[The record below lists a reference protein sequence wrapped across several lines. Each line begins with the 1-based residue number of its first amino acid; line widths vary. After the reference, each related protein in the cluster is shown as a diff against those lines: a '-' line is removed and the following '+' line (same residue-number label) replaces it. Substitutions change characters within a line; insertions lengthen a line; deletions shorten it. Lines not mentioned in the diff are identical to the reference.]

1 MSRKLPRLVC
11 RSLLPLFAALQP
23 AVSRSGAPC
32 PLCCLSFFW
41 RSRVLLS
48 FWLRDNMNLR
58 HTLLLLAGSGL
69 GSAAPGAPSKSTEP
83 ESGKVDYDA
92 CRKDCSLAGVPVPNP
107 NKFYLPLEHYRTER
121 CLPIYVGDWKTPSA
135 NSTVCVDFI
144 GTDLVF
150 DVASFPG
157 YVTKSASVSWQ
168 VAGAGQPSQRFNDLS
183 CKPAGAS
190 GKFIC
195 KLPFSDIL
203 GVPASTKT
211 RDLLTGLCP
220 KEGREALSFYLG
232 FSGKAEST
240 RTGKVSEY
248 RHQFPCS
255 KRSCHGQCLSHDS
268 SNKYVKLSYR
278 CSECDVK
285 PCAGSSVY
293 GTKRTTST
301 RSYGTWT
308 PSSYSTKY
316 PSGSSTKTP
325 YTYGTKT
332 PSSYPTMSS
341 SKTKAPRPRVTRT
354 ATKRKTVVITATYYS
369 TVYATIMT
377 TAKTTQVTTTT
388 ERSTATT
395 YTHVT
400 TTKTSTGTA
409 YTAETTTKTSTTT
422 AYTAETTTKTS
433 TTTAYT
439 ATTETS
445 TSTAHTA
452 ETTTKT
458 STTTAYTAETTTKT
472 STSTAYTATTT
483 TSTSTAYTGT
493 TKTSTT
499 TAYATTTTTKTSTGT
514 AYAKT
519 TTTTTKTDT
528 ATATTKTTTTKT
540 DTATATTKTTTTKT
554 DTAYATTTQTSTST
568 AYTTQTSTKTDYTTE
583 TSTSTTTTVAATT
596 ETSTSTAHTTETST
610 KTDHTTE
617 TSTKTDY
624 TTETSTSTTT
634 TVAATTETS
643 TSTAHTTETSTKT
656 DHTTET
662 STSTAFTATTATET
676 TTTTTTTETTITSYI
691 TSYTTSYVYV
701 TTTGTSTTGTLVTVT
716 STSTTTQPPPATR
729 TCNLGTAFGYQS
741 ASTSNQLSGTCG
753 SNRWGWYQPVDRT
766 TLRNG
771 VSGNLYVGAGGN
783 NLNAAILVGTW
794 TADADQANG
803 DLTTF
808 TYNLNPGYQLTEVHI
823 DFDCTVTCSPGQMTF
838 NGGSAVNGLSVY
850 AATLPYPT
858 CNPSTSRIFTL
869 HAVVRQITTD
879 STCPTT
885 VN

>member
-1 MSRKLPRLVC
+1 
-11 RSLLPLFAALQP
+11 
-23 AVSRSGAPC
+23 
-32 PLCCLSFFW
+32 
-41 RSRVLLS
+41 
-48 FWLRDNMNLR
+48 MNLR
-58 HTLLLLAGSGL
+58 HTILLLAGSGL
-69 GSAAPGAPSKSTEP
+69 GSAAPGASSKPTEP
-83 ESGKVDYDA
+83 ESGKVDYDV

-107 NKFYLPLEHYRTER
+107 SKFYLPLEHYRTER
-121 CLPIYVGDWKTPSA
+121 CLPIYTGDWKTPSA
-135 NSTVCVDFI
+135 NSTVCVDFV

-168 VAGAGQPSQRFNDLS
+168 VAGAGQPSQKFNDLS

-203 GVPASTKT
+203 GVPAATKI

-232 FSGKAEST
+232 FSGKVEST

-248 RHQFPCS
+248 HHQFPCS

-268 SNKYVKLSYR
+268 SSKYVKLSYR

-301 RSYGTWT
+301 HSYATSNYGTKRTTSTRSYGTWT
-308 PSSYSTKY
+308 LSSYGTKSPSS
-316 PSGSSTKTP
+316 SSTKSP

-332 PSSYPTMSS
+332 PTSYPTMSS
-341 SKTKAPRPRVTRT
+341 SKTKTPRPRVTRT
-354 ATKRKTVVITATYYS
+354 ATKRKTVVVTATYYS

-388 ERSTATT
+388 QQSTATT

-409 YTAETTTKTSTTT
+409 YATETTTKTSTATAHTATTETSTST

-445 TSTAHTA
+445 TS
-452 ETTTKT
+452 
-458 STTTAYTAETTTKT
+458 TAYTAETTTKT

-493 TKTSTT
+493 TKTATT
-499 TAYATTTTTKTSTGT
+499 TAHTTTTKTN
-514 AYAKT
+514 
-519 TTTTTKTDT
+519 TDT
-528 ATATTKTTTTKT
+528 AYTKTTTTKT
-540 DTATATTKTTTTKT
+540 ATATATTTTRTTTTKT
-554 DTAYATTTQTSTST
+554 NTSTAYTATTTTKTNTATATTTQTSTT
-568 AYTTQTSTKTDYTTE
+568 
-583 TSTSTTTTVAATT
+583 
-596 ETSTSTAHTTETST
+596 TAHTTETST

-617 TSTKTDY
+617 TTTKTDHK
-624 TTETSTSTTT
+624 TETSTSTTT

-676 TTTTTTTETTITSYI
+676 TTTTTTTETTITSTI

-729 TCNLGTAFGYQS
+729 TCTLGTAYGYQS
-741 ASTSNQLSGTCG
+741 SSASSLLNTACG
-753 SNRWGWYQPVDRT
+753 SSRWGWYQLVDRNA
-766 TLRNG
+766 LRNG
-771 VSGNLYVGAGGN
+771 VSGTLYVGAGGN
-783 NLNAAILVGTW
+783 NIANAIAVGTW

-803 DLTTF
+803 DATTF
-808 TYNLNPGYQLTEVHI
+808 TYNLSAGYQLVEVHI
-823 DFDCTVTCSPGQMTF
+823 DFDCSVTCAPGQMTF
-838 NGGSAVNGLSVY
+838 NPGSVVNGLSAY
-850 AATLPYPT
+850 SATLPYPT
-858 CNPSTSRIFTL
+858 CNPMNTRQFTL
-869 HAVVRQITTD
+869 HAVVKKITTD
-879 STCPTT
+879 ATCPTQ